1 MIIISYTLIRCPNLI
16 IMNGR
21 DIRNELVEILRKHPE
36 GLTIVE
42 IEKIL
47 KVSKHTAA
55 KYIYQ
60 LIGEGLIHQR
70 EVGTAKLCY
79 LKDEKDEKK

>member
-1 MIIISYTLIRCPNLI
+1 MIIILGALSDAV
-16 IMNGR
+16 NGR
-21 DIRNELVEILRKHPE
+21 DIKNEIIEILRKHPD

-47 KVSKHTAA
+47 KVSKHTAV

-60 LIGEGLIHQR
+60 LVGEGLIHQR

-79 LKDEKDEKK
+79 LKDEKNDRK

>member
-1 MIIISYTLIRCPNLI
+1 MK
-16 IMNGR
+16 GR
-21 DIRNELVEILRKHPE
+21 DVHNEIIEILKKHPE

-60 LIGEGLIHQR
+60 LIGEGFIYQR

-79 LKDEKDEKK
+79 LKDEKNGKK

>member
-1 MIIISYTLIRCPNLI
+1 MK
-16 IMNGR
+16 GR
-21 DIRNELVEILRKHPE
+21 DIRNELIEILKEHPE

-60 LIGEGLIHQR
+60 LIGEGLIYQR

-79 LKDEKDEKK
+79 LKDEKNGKK

>member
-1 MIIISYTLIRCPNLI
+1 MK
-16 IMNGR
+16 GR
-21 DIRNELVEILRKHPE
+21 DVHNEIIEILKKHPE

-60 LIGEGLIHQR
+60 LIGEGLIYQR

-79 LKDEKDEKK
+79 LKDEKNGKK

>member
-1 MIIISYTLIRCPNLI
+1 MPQSDN
-16 IMNGR
+16 MKGR
-21 DIRNELVEILRKHPE
+21 DVHNEIIEILKKHPE

-60 LIGEGLIHQR
+60 LIGEGLIYQR

-79 LKDEKDEKK
+79 LKDEKNGKK

>member
-1 MIIISYTLIRCPNLI
+1 MINILGAPSDAMVI
-16 IMNGR
+16 R
-21 DIRNELVEILRKHPE
+21 DIRNEIIEILRKHPE

-47 KVSKHTAA
+47 KVSKHTAV

-60 LIGEGLIHQR
+60 LVGEGLIHQR

-79 LKDEKDEKK
+79 LKVEKNGRK

>member
-1 MIIISYTLIRCPNLI
+1 
-16 IMNGR
+16 MNGR
-21 DIRNELVEILRKHPE
+21 DIHNEIIEILKKHPE

-60 LIGEGLIHQR
+60 LIGEGLIYQR

-79 LKDEKDEKK
+79 LKDEKNGKK